1 MLHSVDIL
9 IIGGGPAGTTTAIFL
24 SQLGYSVVLL
34 TRRSRVKH
42 KIGESLS
49 PFANAILK
57 QLGVWD
63 TFVADGH
70 LPCYGNKSSWGKP
83 QLDYYDFI
91 NHPLGHAWHIDRCLF
106 EQRLMERAIEMGA
119 ELINSSLIGNVDKA
133 KGKWQVQIDRGTT
146 TIKAKFVVDASGRN
160 HYWARCQGIKRLH
173 DDRQIALVTF
183 LTAKHL
189 PLEDTSSLVEA
200 VPDGWWYSARLP
212 DGSLV
217 TAFMTDIDLHQ
228 RQEILQEIGW
238 NKLLDKTYYTAKRV
252 RDQRKLA
259 LRDRYSFLDEQPLL
273 VAANSSRLQSFC
285 GEDWLAVGDAAM
297 SYDPLSSHGLTM
309 AMVSGRDAAQAIS
322 GQLNDDRQALDT
334 YAHQMDLAYS
344 NYAAMRS
351 QFYRRETRWS
361 DFPYWL
367 RRVKF

>member
-1 MLHSVDIL
+1 MLHSVDLL

-24 SQLGYSVVLL
+24 SQLGYRVLLL
-34 TRRSRVKH
+34 TRKAKVKP

-49 PFANAILK
+49 PFANPILK

-63 TFVADGH
+63 SFVADGH

-106 EQRLMERAIEMGA
+106 EQRLMERAM
-119 ELINSSLIGNVDKA
+119 ELGVEQINNSSIVKLDKV
-133 KGKWQVQIDRGTT
+133 KGQWQVQIDRGTT
-146 TIKAKFVVDASGRN
+146 ISAKFVVDASGRN
-160 HYWARCQGIKRLH
+160 HYWARRCGVKRLRS
-173 DDRQIALVTF
+173 DRQVSLVTF
-183 LTAKHL
+183 LTPKHL

-200 VPDGWWYSARLP
+200 VSDGWWYSALLP
-212 DGSLV
+212 NGNLV

-228 RQEILQEIGW
+228 RSEILQKAGW
-238 NKLLDKTYYTAKRV
+238 YKLLNKTHYTAERV
-252 RDQRKLA
+252 Q
-259 LRDRYSFLDEQPLL
+259 DRYDFPDGQTLL
-273 VAANSSRLQSFC
+273 VAANSSRLQSFY

-322 GQLNDDRQALDT
+322 AYFDGTDQALDS
-334 YAHQMDLAYS
+334 YAQQLDSAYS
-344 NYAAMRS
+344 NYAVMRS
-351 QFYRRETRWS
+351 RFYRSETRWS
-361 DFPYWL
+361 GLTYWL
-367 RRVKF
+367 RRHHYQTD